1 MSDITSDFRINT
13 QEDINFEIP
22 LSNKSNNI
30 VYFPQLVKQ
39 SEPINSPSRYWDN
52 CLEEEE
58 TLEELVI
65 KETAEFLESLSNEKR
80 PESAFYAISRPGTA
94 PGLFGAGTLQPPE
107 TIYRFFKYNS
117 PMKEATEVKNN
128 LATKVTKARTRKNP
142 IVPSN
147 KSKGKK
153 SMKHE
158 FSSNEDKIEGDKEHV
173 KKSSKRQLIEAK
185 SKKRTNKPKHSEC
198 LIPSKKE
205 IGIMEKV
212 QRIIEKHKRRKELK
226 EKRNIIKDGVNNA
239 IGSSSSSKNTPTKT
253 SKMKKGIDESSSI
266 GSPSSKNT
274 PTKTVKTKRDFDD
287 SSISSMSSS
296 SSESSPKRKRKPDRF
311 SRSSSTSSTVKS
323 AKTSSLKKRSK
334 KNHGNDESESS
345 PGKAILSSDSTV

>member
-39 SEPINSPSRYWDN
+39 SEPINSQSRYWDN

-65 KETAEFLESLSNEKR
+65 KETAEFLESLADEKR
-80 PESAFYAISRPGTA
+80 PDSAFYAISRPGTA
-94 PGLFGAGTLQPPE
+94 PGLFGAGSLQPPE
-107 TIYRFFKYNS
+107 TIYKFFKYNS

-128 LATKVTKARTRKNP
+128 SVTKVTKPRTRKNP
-142 IVPSN
+142 VVPSN
-147 KSKGKK
+147 KSKGKR
-153 SMKHE
+153 SIKHE

-226 EKRNIIKDGVNNA
+226 EKRNIIKDGVNNV
-239 IGSSSSSKNTPTKT
+239 IGSSSSKNTPTKT
-253 SKMKKGIDESSSI
+253 NKMKKGIDESSSI
-266 GSPSSKNT
+266 DSPSSKNAL
-274 PTKTVKTKRDFDD
+274 TKTVKTKRDFDD

-311 SRSSSTSSTVKS
+311 SGSSSTSSTVKS

-345 PGKAILSSDSTV
+345 TGKAILSSDSTV